1 MSNTFNENIEIDKSL
16 QKAAK
21 VAINE
26 VLGTKK
32 DEKVLIITNP
42 DKDVRSISMALYD
55 AAFEAGALPTLIFQ
69 PVKTQ
74 LDFAEESV
82 IRAIESNPDI
92 TLSISKQKLGKDK
105 FALKNPYKI
114 GNKKYDN
121 TFTYLLNEKKMR
133 SFWSP
138 SVTAKM
144 FAETVPIDYAEL
156 REICKKIKDELDK
169 AVEVHITAPSETDI
183 VIGLRNRETKADDGN
198 FREKGKGGNL
208 PCGEVFVSPE
218 LGASHGTIAFDGS
231 ITVEDGE
238 VVIETPI
245 IAKVQNGFV
254 TEINGK
260 DEAEELKKTIEKAEK
275 TIKEFVSQGKIPE
288 DMEASYIRNAR
299 NLGELGIGLNKNAKI
314 VGNMLEDEKV
324 YGTCH
329 IALGSN
335 YDEDA
340 KSLIHLDGL
349 IKKPTINV
357 KYKDGSEKTIIEDG
371 EVL

>member
-1 MSNTFNENIEIDKSL
+1 MCNTFNKNVQIDEEL

-21 VAINE
+21 VAISE
-26 VLGTKK
+26 VLGTRM

-42 DKDVRSISMALYD
+42 HKDVQSISMALYD
-55 AAFEAGALPTLIFQ
+55 AAFEVGAAPTLIFQ

-74 LDFAEESV
+74 LDFAEDSV
-82 IRAIESNPDI
+82 ISAIESNPDI
-92 TLSISKQKLGKDK
+92 IISISKQKLGKDK
-105 FALKNPYKI
+105 KALKNPYKV
-114 GNKKYDN
+114 GDKEYDH
-121 TFTYLLNEKKMR
+121 TFTYLLNEKKTR

-138 SVTAKM
+138 SVTASI

-156 REICKKIKDELDK
+156 RKTCKKIKDELDR
-169 AVEVHITAPSETDI
+169 AIEVHIVAPSRTDI
-183 VIGLRNRETKADDGN
+183 AIGLKNREAKADDGN

-208 PCGEVFVSPE
+208 PCGEVFISPE
-218 LGASHGTIAFDGS
+218 LGTSSGMIGFDGS
-231 ITVEDGE
+231 ISVEGGE
-238 VVIETPI
+238 VIIETPI
-245 IAKVQNGFV
+245 TAKVDNGFV
-254 TEINGK
+254 TEIGGGR
-260 DEAEELKKTIEKAEK
+260 EATELKNTIQKAEK
-275 TIKEFVSQGKIPE
+275 TVKEFVSQGKIPI
-288 DMEASYIRNAR
+288 DMETSYIKNAR

-329 IALGSN
+329 IAIGSN

-349 IKKPTINV
+349 IKRPTISV
-357 KYKDGSEKTIIEDG
+357 KYEDGREKDIIKDG